1 MYIFCGLGLAS
12 CHWRQL
18 TSNVR
23 PHKNTLAAIRSF
35 QIPNSINALI
45 SAHWSLANERK
56 WEEFA
61 ALLHPDLRYE
71 VPQTREYISSAEG
84 YLDMF
89 HTWPGDWKAE
99 IQHLVCKETKAI
111 SVIAFKVGKE
121 VMTGITVFSVA
132 QGKIV
137 SVTDYWPEPYEP
149 PQRVSSFFKRRA
161 SEA

>member
-1 MYIFCGLGLAS
+1 VYILSARALAS
-12 CHWRQL
+12 CRWRPL
-18 TSNVR
+18 SSNVR
-23 PHKNTLAAIRSF
+23 PHKNTDAAPRSF
-35 QIPNSINALI
+35 KIPKSVHALI
-45 SAHWSLANERK
+45 SAHWRLANERK

-84 YLDMF
+84 YVDMF

-99 IQHLVCKETKAI
+99 VQDLVCEEAKAI
-111 SVIAFKVGKE
+111 SIIEFKVGKE

-132 QGKIV
+132 QDKIAA
-137 SVTDYWPEPYEP
+137 VTDYWPEPYEP
-149 PQRVSSFFKRRA
+149 PQRVSSFLKRRA